1 MYLLRNN
8 TVIQTETVVDDAMQH
23 DLFLLT
29 SMMGADNH
37 VLLLKHLRVL
47 QSGLL
52 LHSHNT
58 HLYNSPW
65 REQVSR
71 QAASSRS
78 ARVMKVCSARE
89 ITVGSE
95 ERGWI
100 NTNKFVCQSKISKAK
115 FLQLFLKT
123 SMWLTVTTKICS
135 LM

>member
-29 SMMGADNH
+29 STMGADNR

-58 HLYNSPW
+58 HLYKLSLA
-65 REQVSR
+65 RAGIYASCLEQ
-71 QAASSRS
+71 
-78 ARVMKVCSARE
+78 E
-89 ITVGSE
+89 
-95 ERGWI
+95 
-100 NTNKFVCQSKISKAK
+100 CQNNES
-115 FLQLFLKT
+115 LQR
-123 SMWLTVTTKICS
+123 
-135 LM
+135 